1 MLKRF
6 LVIASIAFMLA
17 IFSLAQNANS
27 SQQNA
32 NSTTQST
39 RTRSLAPRPSPT
51 PRKSV
56 TKSTDTESPPATGS
70 RRQTAKSTGAAG
82 QVSPSGGV
90 LSAFNSLLDGIRH
103 ANVKAVTNAYENSP
117 RLLLFNNNGTV
128 TKGWEQ
134 LKQNRESS
142 YPEVKDVKLEVRDLR
157 VTVLGRDSALITC
170 LWTQSQTYR
179 GTPETASGRMT
190 VVFRKIGRDW
200 KAIHVHTSPDK
211 PDATRVMPSEQMPA
225 ATPKQTP

>member
-1 MLKRF
+1 MLKQL
-6 LVIASIAFMLA
+6 LVPFSMLF
-17 IFSLAQNANS
+17 ILTISGFAQNANS
-27 SQQNA
+27 GQQNS
-32 NSTTQST
+32 NSTTQSKRT
-39 RTRSLAPRPSPT
+39 RTLAPGPSPT

-56 TKSTDTESPPATGS
+56 TKPADTESSPATGS
-70 RRQTAKSTGAAG
+70 RRQQAAS
-82 QVSPSGGV
+82 QASPSGSV

-142 YPEVKDVKLEVRDLR
+142 YPEVKDVKLEVKDLR
-157 VTVLGRDSALITC
+157 VTMLGRDSALITC

-179 GTPETASGRMT
+179 GTPENASGRMT
-190 VVFRKIGRDW
+190 IVFRKIGRDW

-211 PDATRVMPSEQMPA
+211 PDTTRVMPSEQMPA